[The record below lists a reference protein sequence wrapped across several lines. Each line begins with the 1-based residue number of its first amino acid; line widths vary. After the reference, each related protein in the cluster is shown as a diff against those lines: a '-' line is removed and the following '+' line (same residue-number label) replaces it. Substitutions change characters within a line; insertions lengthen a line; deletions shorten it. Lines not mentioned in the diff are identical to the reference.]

1 MKVTMIESLVITCK
15 GYLTYSLIPLFL
27 LTPLP
32 TDAKTTIQ
40 VANWASADELELE
53 EQIAQEFMKLYP
65 DIRVVVESIPNNY
78 KEKIMIT
85 MAAGTPPDVLYLD
98 SVIIPTFINRGLL
111 EDLRPFTDE
120 YGVDLSIYYAN
131 LLQIAESDG
140 ALYAIPGNFT
150 PYVMY
155 YNKTLFDEANLPYPT
170 DGWSWDDYLEL
181 SIALTRD
188 TDNDGRI
195 DQFGTVFNNW
205 LPGWIPWV
213 WSNGGDVLSSD
224 GKTASGFLNSS
235 QTEESLKFLIDLRTK
250 YNVAP
255 HNRELSAT
263 GGTSSLFFTNRIG
276 MAPSGHWWLMTLRKY
291 IASGDLRIGVVP
303 LPTPDG
309 GQHVTV
315 MYEAG
320 WCVPKGG
327 KHIPEA
333 ALVATFFAGE
343 TAGRIRAQY
352 GIAIPAIQ
360 SLAEEMADADTL
372 GLEAVFVNE
381 IQHCRQPWG
390 TVVEEFSRVEKIT
403 QDAVDEVLIGGRDI
417 HTTFT
422 EAAKKID
429 KAIHK
434 YADST
439 GTWASTNPGIE
450 IMNLLQGVLAILVVV
465 CLFAIFFTG
474 GKERKSL
481 ISGLLFLSP
490 TMIHLV
496 IFVVTPLIFALY
508 LSFHKWN
515 ILAPEKPFVGLE
527 NFKELLTDW
536 QFWNALKNTAI
547 YSLHVPVGMMISLA
561 IAVLLNQK
569 IRGGNFLRTLYFLPS
584 VSSFVAIAL
593 VWTWIYDPQFG
604 LANYI
609 LSFFGI
615 KNLGW
620 LTDPSMALISI
631 MIMSIW
637 MGIGFQMVIFLAGLQ
652 GIPSYLYEA
661 AKMDGASSWV
671 QFRDITF
678 PLLAPT
684 TFFVLVT
691 SMIGSFQVFSSI
703 YVMTRG
709 GPMRSTDVVVYH
721 IYQNAW
727 EYLNIGYA
735 SAMSW
740 VLFIIIVSVTAL
752 QFKFMS
758 RGVEYG

>member
-1 MKVTMIESLVITCK
+1 
-15 GYLTYSLIPLFL
+15 
-27 LTPLP
+27 
-32 TDAKTTIQ
+32 
-40 VANWASADELELE
+40 
-53 EQIAQEFMKLYP
+53 
-65 DIRVVVESIPNNY
+65 
-78 KEKIMIT
+78 
-85 MAAGTPPDVLYLD
+85 
-98 SVIIPTFINRGLL
+98 
-111 EDLRPFTDE
+111 
-120 YGVDLSIYYAN
+120 
-131 LLQIAESDG
+131 
-140 ALYAIPGNFT
+140 
-150 PYVMY
+150 
-155 YNKTLFDEANLPYPT
+155 
-170 DGWSWDDYLEL
+170 
-181 SIALTRD
+181 
-188 TDNDGRI
+188 
-195 DQFGTVFNNW
+195 
-205 LPGWIPWV
+205 
-213 WSNGGDVLSSD
+213 
-224 GKTASGFLNSS
+224 
-235 QTEESLKFLIDLRTK
+235 
-250 YNVAP
+250 
-255 HNRELSAT
+255 
-263 GGTSSLFFTNRIG
+263 
-276 MAPSGHWWLMTLRKY
+276 
-291 IASGDLRIGVVP
+291 
-303 LPTPDG
+303 
-309 GQHVTV
+309 
-315 MYEAG
+315 
-320 WCVPKGG
+320 
-327 KHIPEA
+327 
-333 ALVATFFAGE
+333 
-343 TAGRIRAQY
+343 
-352 GIAIPAIQ
+352 
-360 SLAEEMADADTL
+360 
-372 GLEAVFVNE
+372 
-381 IQHCRQPWG
+381 
-390 TVVEEFSRVEKIT
+390 
-403 QDAVDEVLIGGRDI
+403 
-417 HTTFT
+417 
-422 EAAKKID
+422 
-429 KAIHK
+429 
-434 YADST
+434 
-439 GTWASTNPGIE
+439 
-450 IMNLLQGVLAILVVV
+450 
-465 CLFAIFFTG
+465 
-474 GKERKSL
+474 
-481 ISGLLFLSP
+481 
-490 TMIHLV
+490 MIHLV